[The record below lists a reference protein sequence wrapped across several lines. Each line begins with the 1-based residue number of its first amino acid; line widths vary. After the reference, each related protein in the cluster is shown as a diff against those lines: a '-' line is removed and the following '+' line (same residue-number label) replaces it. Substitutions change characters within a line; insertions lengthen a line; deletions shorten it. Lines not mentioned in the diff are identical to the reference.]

1 MRPNDTL
8 FSRQEF
14 LEASAEELRALAV
27 LLCRGRLTAKELSA
41 LASIS
46 LARAKGA
53 LALWE
58 ECGVHDTGI
67 EDVYEVRVRPDEV
80 ADEDRR
86 VVAKTIRSESL
97 SSLLDA
103 CAALLNKPTL
113 NDLEIKIITG
123 LYSQYGIS
131 EEYIYTLLS
140 DICARPSRP
149 TVKKLESEAI
159 RHVQDGIDTVE
170 ALSEF
175 FHHRDSVSESER
187 LVRRA
192 LHIGRALS
200 PSEKKY
206 AERWVMGYGYGEEM
220 LLYAYDCATAS
231 TQSPTLKYLDAI
243 LSDWHGGG
251 VKTVSEAKSY
261 RESNKNEK
269 KQASKKKKEAPR
281 YGNFD
286 PDEAF
291 RLALERSY
299 GAEQGEGE
307 N

>member
-1 MRPNDTL
+1 MRPSDTL
-8 FSRQEF
+8 FKSEEF
-14 LEASAEELRALAV
+14 LEASAEELRALVV
-27 LLCRGRLTAKELSA
+27 LMCRGVLEPKELSE

-46 LARAKGA
+46 TARAKSA

-58 ECGVHDTGI
+58 ATGALTEPI
-67 EDVYEVRVRPDEV
+67 EDVWQSRERPNEVSEQ
-80 ADEDRR
+80 DRR
-86 VVAKTIRSESL
+86 IVAKTIRRESL
-97 SSLLDA
+97 ASLLDA
-103 CAALLNKPTL
+103 CASLLNKPTL

-123 LYSQYGIS
+123 LYSQYGIN

-140 DICARPSRP
+140 DICSRPTRP

-159 RHVQDGIDTVE
+159 RHISDGIDTVE
-170 ALSEF
+170 ALNEF

-187 LVRRA
+187 IVRRA

-200 PSEKKY
+200 PSEKKH
-206 AERWVMGYGYGEEM
+206 AERWVMDYGYGEEM

-231 TQSPTLKYLDAI
+231 TQNPTLKYLDAI
-243 LSDWHGGG
+243 LTDWHAAN
-251 VKTVSEAKSY
+251 VKTVSEASTY
-261 RESNKNEK
+261 RESTKSEK
-269 KQASKKKKEAPR
+269 KQAPKKKKEAPR

-299 GAEQGEGE
+299 GTEEGE
-307 N
+307 K

>member
-8 FSRQEF
+8 FESEEF
-14 LEASAEELRALAV
+14 LEASAEELRALVV
-27 LLCRGRLTAKELSA
+27 LMCRGTLAPEELST

-46 LARAKGA
+46 KARAKSA

-58 ECGVHDTGI
+58 ACGALRTGGL
-67 EDVYEVRVRPDEV
+67 EDVWQTRERPDEV
-80 ADEDRR
+80 SEEDRR
-86 VVAKTIRSESL
+86 IVAHTIRTESL
-97 SSLLDA
+97 ANLLDE
-103 CAALLNKPTL
+103 CATLLDKPTL
-113 NDLEIKIITG
+113 NDPEIRIITG

-140 DICARPSRP
+140 DICSRPSRP

-159 RHVQDGIDTVE
+159 RHLSDGIDTVE

-175 FHHRDSVSESER
+175 FRQRDSVCESER

-192 LHIGRALS
+192 LHLGRKLS

-206 AERWVMGYGYGEEM
+206 AECWTMSYGYGEEM
-220 LLYAYDCATAS
+220 LLFAYDCATAS
-231 TQSPTLKYLDAI
+231 TQNPTLKYLDAI
-243 LSDWHGGG
+243 LSDWHAAG
-251 VKTVSEAKSY
+251 VKTVSEAQSY
-261 RESNKNEK
+261 RESTKTDK
-269 KQASKKKKEAPR
+269 KKTPKKKKEAPR

-299 GAEQGEGE
+299 GTEEGE
-307 N
+307 K